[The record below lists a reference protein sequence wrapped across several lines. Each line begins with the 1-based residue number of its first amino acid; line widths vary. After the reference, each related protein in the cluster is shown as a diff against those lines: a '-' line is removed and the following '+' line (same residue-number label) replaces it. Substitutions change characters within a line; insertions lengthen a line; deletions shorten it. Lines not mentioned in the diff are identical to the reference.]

1 MAKTIPL
8 KERKKKSYMQDYQD
22 WFDGDKGLEWSAAA
36 PFSNAFIY
44 GCQCQ
49 TAKGPIEQSYCTMQ
63 INMNQPTHA

>member
-1 MAKTIPL
+1 MIIPAP
-8 KERKKKSYMQDYQD
+8 
-22 WFDGDKGLEWSAAA
+22 DKGLEWSAAA